1 MLKGGTKLPAAVA
14 KRRGKARKKV
24 PAGGAKAPAEESY
37 SSSGEED
44 YSDSEDE
51 GVEDY
56 KKGGYHPVNVG
67 EKYNNG
73 RYTVLK
79 KLGWGHF
86 STVWLVHDAE
96 TGEYR
101 ALKVQKSAQ
110 HYTEAARDEITLL
123 TQLRDGDPNNEMK
136 CVRLYDSFDHVGPHG
151 RHVCLVFEVLGDNLL
166 ALIKRYDYRGI
177 PIPVVRN
184 LAQQMLVALDYMHRC
199 CDIIHTDFKP
209 ENVMLVEPLRDRT
222 WVIPDPSAP
231 QPALEALKLAQPAA
245 ATAAAATA
253 APAASGGSGGA
264 PAASGGGGG
273 LTRNQRKNLRKKMK
287 RAAAKKTDQAN
298 GGDDDDGSDVES
310 TSGMTGAQSGD
321 PDAADTAATGGAGAG
336 AGAEAHASG
345 GANGNDNGVAPMEN
359 GEAAGGEGDA
369 ETAARVASGAEA
381 TTTAGAGANQ
391 VVITRPGLTDEQLAT
406 AACKVVDFG
415 NACWTYKQFTT
426 DVQTRQYRCPEV
438 ILGAKYSTPADMWS
452 LACVVFELVTGDLLF
467 DPRSGDKWDRDEDHL
482 ALFIELLG
490 RMPRKVYEKGKFC
503 RDYFN
508 RNGELRHIKKLRF
521 WPLDRVLVE
530 KYKLSEEEAA
540 SLTSFLTPML
550 RFVPEERATAAEMLN
565 HPWLRGERSPPQA
578 DTDARPDKRSGSA
591 ASGGSPASRSAS
603 PAEAQQRQQQRQEH
617 GRESERDPERER
629 EREREQEPSRYNPGS
644 RGGGGGGGD
653 RGARRGSRSRSRSRS
668 HEGRRG
674 ADARRERGSG
684 GHGGDYERRRE
695 RERWEEAERERE
707 RELRRRRRE
716 QEERERREQEE
727 RERKRSHRGKRS
739 RSGSRERRYEREQER
754 RYERERGHR
763 RSASREPVIELVE
776 VDDAVLVTAKAPQ

>member
-24 PAGGAKAPAEESY
+24 PAGGPKAPADDSY

-51 GVEDY
+51 GLEDY

-67 EKYNNG
+67 EKYHDG

-86 STVWLVHDAE
+86 STVWLVHDAA
-96 TGEYR
+96 TDEYR

-110 HYTEAARDEITLL
+110 HYTEAARDEVTLL

-245 ATAAAATA
+245 AATAAPAA

-264 PAASGGGGG
+264 AASSGGEG
-273 LTRNQRKNLRKKMK
+273 LTRNQRKKLKKKMK
-287 RAAAKKTDQAN
+287 RAAAKKTDTAD
-298 GGDDDDGSDVES
+298 GDDDDCSDVES
-310 TSGMTGAQSGD
+310 TSGMTGVQSGD
-321 PDAADTAATGGAGAG
+321 PDAADTATTAAAG
-336 AGAEAHASG
+336 GAEARAG
-345 GANGNDNGVAPMEN
+345 EANGDGAAPMEN
-359 GEAAGGEGDA
+359 GEAPGGEGDA
-369 ETAARVASGAEA
+369 ETAARLASGAEA
-381 TTTAGAGANQ
+381 TTTAGAGAGEGAGPKQ
-391 VVITRPGLTDEQLAT
+391 VVITRPGLTDEQMPT

-490 RMPRKVYEKGKFC
+490 RMPRKVYEKGKFS

-540 SLTSFLTPML
+540 GLASFMYPML

-591 ASGGSPASRSAS
+591 ASGGSPGSRSAS
-603 PAEAQQRQQQRQEH
+603 PAEARRQQQH

-629 EREREQEPSRYNPGS
+629 EREREQEPS
-644 RGGGGGGGD
+644 
-653 RGARRGSRSRSRSRS
+653 
-668 HEGRRG
+668 
-674 ADARRERGSG
+674 
-684 GHGGDYERRRE
+684 
-695 RERWEEAERERE
+695 
-707 RELRRRRRE
+707 
-716 QEERERREQEE
+716 
-727 RERKRSHRGKRS
+727 
-739 RSGSRERRYEREQER
+739 
-754 RYERERGHR
+754 

-776 VDDAVLVTAKAPQ
+776 VDDAVLVTAKAAQ